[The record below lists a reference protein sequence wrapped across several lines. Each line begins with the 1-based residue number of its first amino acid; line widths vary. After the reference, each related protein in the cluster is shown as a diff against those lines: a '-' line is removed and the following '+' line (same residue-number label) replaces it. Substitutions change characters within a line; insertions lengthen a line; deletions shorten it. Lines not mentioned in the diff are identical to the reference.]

1 MLFGC
6 PIWRV
11 GQIVPAS
18 EIPIW
23 EAHFAAEPW
32 GFKAQDMLASKL
44 ALQLGSVM
52 GRVKPNASVSDFM
65 FKDKFESGQ
74 LTRDEF
80 NALSKEEQNIYCERE
95 INRMKRVL
103 N

>member
-1 MLFGC
+1 M
-6 PIWRV
+6 
-11 GQIVPAS
+11 VPAG
-18 EIPIW
+18 ELPIW

-32 GFKAQDMLASKL
+32 GFKAQDMLASKSV
-44 ALQLGSVM
+44 LQLGQAM
-52 GRVKPNASVSDFM
+52 GRLKPGVSVGDFM
-65 FKDKFESGQ
+65 FKDKFENGQ

-80 NALSKEEQNIYCERE
+80 NELSKQEQHLYCERE